1 MNESSTSISVEWE
14 PPPQEF
20 LFGIPRGYIIR
31 YEGFEE
37 LNSTELNSTE
47 LISFDQTFFI
57 LQNLSEFVNYSIE
70 VTAVTGA
77 GEGSYSP
84 PVYVVTNQDR
94 KLNAKCNSVF

>member
-20 LFGIPRGYIIR
+20 LYGIPRGYIIR
-31 YEGFEE
+31 YEGDEE
-37 LNSTELNSTE
+37 LDSTE